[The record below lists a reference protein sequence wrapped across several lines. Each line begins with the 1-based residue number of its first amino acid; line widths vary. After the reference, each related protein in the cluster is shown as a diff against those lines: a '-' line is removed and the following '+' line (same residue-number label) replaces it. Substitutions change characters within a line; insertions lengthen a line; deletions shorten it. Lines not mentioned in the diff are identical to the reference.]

1 VLWKRGFIALGLITA
16 GVLLWTGRMEVVH
29 FAIGSVR
36 TRIGQLFGVDRLHHF
51 ILSLQGGALLLV
63 VIGVL
68 VLILGV
74 RQVYKS
80 GKKR

>member
-1 VLWKRGFIALGLITA
+1 MWKRAFIAMGLVAA
-16 GVLLWTGRMEVVH
+16 GVLLWTGHMSVVQ

>member
-1 VLWKRGFIALGLITA
+1 MWKRAVIAMGLVTA
-16 GVLLWTGRMEVVH
+16 GVLLWTGRMSVVH

-74 RQVYKS
+74 RRTRKS
-80 GKKR
+80 GDRE